1 MNMNTKTMRASK
13 ILFAVLIGGAVG
25 GAKAQDAHFSQY
37 DAAPVL
43 LNPALTG
50 MYEHSDFRMNCN
62 MRSQWSRLNSNF
74 LTTAFSYDAAIQNQ
88 YGAGFYL
95 SNYDMA
101 GMMKTLEAGLS
112 GAYNVS
118 GKNAKHTLSVGLKAG
133 IIYKKVNDADLLY
146 DLQYNDGYFDS
157 DLPSGE
163 AVVKKTRLLPEL
175 ALGIAYRSIKAD
187 RLLNPFGS
195 FAVHHITTP
204 DETIFRVAKHD
215 LPIRWTVSGGV
226 SVRVMDEFHLIPMG
240 LFQLQNKDREITAGM
255 MGDYTLGGSAYSV
268 VFGASYRYEDA
279 VIGHAG
285 LKHRN
290 NVYRV
295 SYDVTTSKLG
305 EYNNKMGAF
314 EFSIVYYGTHSGRE
328 RRVRSAKM

>member
-1 MNMNTKTMRASK
+1 MRA
-13 ILFAVLIGGAVG
+13 ITIVMLISAAVG
-25 GAKAQDAHFSQY
+25 TTRAQDAHFSQY

-50 MYEHSDFRMNCN
+50 MYEGADFRMNCN
-62 MRSQWSRLNSNF
+62 LRSQWGRLNSNF
-74 LTTAFSYDAAIQNQ
+74 LTTAFSYDAAINGQ

-101 GMMKTLEAGLS
+101 GLMKTLEAGLS

-146 DLQYNDGYFDS
+146 DLQYNEGYFDS
-157 DLPSGE
+157 ELPSGE
-163 AVVKKTRLLPEL
+163 TVVKQTRLMPEL
-175 ALGIAYRSIKAD
+175 ALGIAYRSIHAD

-215 LPIRWTVSGGV
+215 LPIRWTLQGGV
-226 SVRVMDEFHLIPMG
+226 SVKVTDELRLSPMG

-255 MGDYTLGGSAYSV
+255 MGDFALGGSAYSV
-268 VFGASYRYEDA
+268 VFGGSYRYSDA
-279 VIGHAG
+279 IIGHAG

-305 EYNNKMGAF
+305 EYSNKMGAF